1 MKNRKKQMCKTKVI
15 LFSGLGCLMFIFC
28 SLLTIKIIPGLKDNL
43 LDSAIGWLIGGIS
56 TIIGLIT
63 TKRAVD
69 DVQMG
74 MNYNPKLDKDKEN
87 EE

>member
-1 MKNRKKQMCKTKVI
+1 MKRKKQMCKTKVI

-28 SLLTIKIIPGLKDNL
+28 SLFVLKIVKGDNL
-43 LDSAIGWLIGGIS
+43 LDNVTGWIIGGIS
-56 TIIGLIT
+56 TVIGLIT

-74 MNYNPKLDKDKEN
+74 INYNPKLDEDEEKEN
-87 EE
+87 ET